1 MNSLPLKNPK
11 LIAVSVCAVFVA
23 DAWQYDRAA
32 QYRRGYGAAMLEV
45 SERLKA
51 AAVEHAEH
59 ARKSSAAY
67 QAQKAAR
74 EEKERVRYVQT
85 LKIIEKPVY
94 RNACF
99 DADGVRELNAAVDDG
114 G

>member
-23 DAWQYDRAA
+23 GAWQYDRAA
-32 QYRRGYGAAMLEV
+32 QYRRGYGAAVSEV

>member
-1 MNSLPLKNPK
+1 MNGLIKNPK

-23 DAWQYDRAA
+23 GAWQYDRAA

-94 RNACF
+94 RN
-99 DADGVRELNAAVDDG
+99 
-114 G
+114 